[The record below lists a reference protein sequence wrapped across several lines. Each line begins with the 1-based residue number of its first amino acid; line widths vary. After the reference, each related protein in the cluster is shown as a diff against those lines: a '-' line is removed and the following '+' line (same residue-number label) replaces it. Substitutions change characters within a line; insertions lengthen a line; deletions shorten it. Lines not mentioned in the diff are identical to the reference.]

1 MARLTGM
8 ELDKIRD
15 EYDAIMKEI
24 ANLEDILANEPR
36 RFQIIKD
43 ELIEIKEKYG
53 DERRTEIDY
62 SGGERSIEDIIPNE
76 SGVLTISQDG

>member
-1 MARLTGM
+1 M

-24 ANLEDILANEPR
+24 ADLEDILANEPR

-62 SGGERSIEDIIPNE
+62 SGGEMSIEDIIRTN
-76 SGVLTISQDG
+76 L